1 MREVLQ
7 FQPIY
12 QERVWGGRR
21 LESYLGRELPSGPP
35 IGESWEI
42 VDRPEAQ
49 SVVRGGSFSGMT
61 LRSVIKR
68 HASDVMGPA
77 WSAERAFP
85 LLVKWLDCS
94 ERLSLQVHP
103 PKEVA
108 AALRGEPK
116 TENWYVAHSAPGAS
130 LFVGMKRG
138 VTLEAFRKALAAGTA
153 EACVNRVSVAA
164 GDSILVRSGQVHAI
178 DAGNLILE
186 IQQNSD
192 TTYRLHDWG
201 RTGLDGKPRKLHI
214 EESLRSILWDAG
226 PPDLVR
232 AAPTSGTIAS
242 CDEFS
247 IRRMV
252 LGKGETLK
260 FEGRAQ
266 PRILSVAAGGVT
278 VASAG
283 GAPRPLTL
291 GENVLVPWAV
301 DAVFT
306 APEPSIVL
314 VTEDFM

>member
-21 LESYLGRELPSGPP
+21 LQTLLGRELPEGPP

-49 SVVRGGSFSGMT
+49 SRVRGGRFGGST
-61 LRSVIKR
+61 LRDLLEHHSPEI
-68 HASDVMGPA
+68 MGPK
-77 WSAERAFP
+77 WGKSAPFP

-94 ERLSLQVHP
+94 DRLSLQVHP
-103 PKEVA
+103 PASA
-108 AALRGEPK
+108 APALGGEPK

-130 LFVGMKRG
+130 LFVGLRPG
-138 VTLEAFRKALAAGTA
+138 VTRAKFVKAVAAGTA
-153 EACVNRVSVAA
+153 EECVNKISVAA

-192 TTYRLHDWG
+192 TTYRLYDWG
-201 RTGLDGKPRKLHI
+201 RVGLDGRPRTLHVD
-214 EESLRSILWDAG
+214 ESLRSILWKEG

-247 IRRMV
+247 IRRVV
-252 LGKGETLK
+252 LGKGERVR
-260 FEGRAQ
+260 FPPGEQ

-278 VASAG
+278 LTGPAPAKSLAMGDNALLPWSAD
-283 GAPRPLTL
+283 L
-291 GENVLVPWAV
+291 E
-301 DAVFT
+301 FE
-306 APEPSIVL
+306 APEPSILL
-314 VTEDFM
+314 VTEDFA

>member
-21 LESYLGRELPSGPP
+21 LTSFLGRALPPGPP

-49 SVVRGGSFSGMT
+49 SVVRGGPFNGTALRT
-61 LRSVIKR
+61 LIKR
-68 HASDVMGPA
+68 HATDVMGPG
-77 WSAERAFP
+77 WPDSRPFP

-103 PKEVA
+103 PKAAA
-108 AALRGEPK
+108 AALGGEPK

-130 LFVGMKRG
+130 LFVGLKRG
-138 VTLEAFRKALAAGTA
+138 VTQEAFTKALAGGTA

-192 TTYRLHDWG
+192 TTYRIYDWG
-201 RTGLDGKPRKLHI
+201 RVGLDGMPRKLHVD
-214 EESLRSILWDAG
+214 ESLRSILWGQG

-242 CDEFS
+242 CEEFS
-247 IRRMV
+247 IRRVVMER
-252 LGKGETLK
+252 GESLR

-266 PRILSVAAGGVT
+266 PRILSVTAGGVA
-278 VASAG
+278 VAAVSA
-283 GAPRPLTL
+283 PTRPLPL
-291 GENVLVPWAV
+291 GENVLIPWAV

-314 VTEDFM
+314 VTEDFV